1 LDRLKELKANYKYER
16 GDKPVSKNFQRVY
29 NIVVPLLVS
38 AIFGIIIF
46 FIVHAVLFFLPP
58 EYPLI
63 ITIVLASLLPISI
76 FKKQLYDDSWKN
88 AILVKKANVPF
99 GTIGGYEFRFRKNS
113 TMAATWRKMAMDYVD
128 KDGDGKVT
136 FQEVLRATGEI
147 NIPNEEKEKLRLRF
161 ERLDVDKDG
170 FVKAKDA
177 LRALNEESITC
188 KVCSKEFEPDM
199 GTREFEFEICG
210 ETEDCKNKLWKLG
223 KT

>member
-1 LDRLKELKANYKYER
+1 MGRLKELKANYNYKW
-16 GDKPVSKNFQRVY
+16 GDKPVSENFQRIY
-29 NIVVPLLVS
+29 SIVVPLLFS
-38 AIFGIIIF
+38 AVFGIIIF
-46 FIVHAVLFFLPP
+46 FIVNAVLFFLPP

-63 ITIVLASLLPISI
+63 ITIVLASLLPISM

-88 AILVKKANVPF
+88 AILVKQKN
-99 GTIGGYEFRFRKNS
+99 GGYDFRFRKDS
-113 TMAATWRKMAMDYVD
+113 SMVATWTKIAMDYVD

-188 KVCSKEFEPDM
+188 KVCSKEFDPET
-199 GTREFEFEICG
+199 GTKEFEFQICG
-210 ETEDCKNKLWKLG
+210 ETEDCKNELWKLG
-223 KT
+223 

>member
-1 LDRLKELKANYKYER
+1 MNRLKELKANYNYKW
-16 GDKPVSKNFQRVY
+16 GDKPVSENFQRIY
-29 NIVVPLLVS
+29 GIVVPLLVS

-46 FIVHAVLFFLPP
+46 FIANAVLFFLPP

-63 ITIVLASLLPISI
+63 ITIVLASLLPISM

-88 AILVKKANVPF
+88 AILVKQVN
-99 GTIGGYEFRFRKNS
+99 GGYDFRFRKDS
-113 TMAATWRKMAMDYVD
+113 AIVATWTKMAMDYVD

>member
-1 LDRLKELKANYKYER
+1 M
-16 GDKPVSKNFQRVY
+16 
-29 NIVVPLLVS
+29 
-38 AIFGIIIF
+38 
-46 FIVHAVLFFLPP
+46 
-58 EYPLI
+58 
-63 ITIVLASLLPISI
+63 

-88 AILVKKANVPF
+88 AILVKQVS
-99 GTIGGYEFRFRKNS
+99 GGYDFRFRKDS
-113 TMAATWRKMAMDYVD
+113 AIVATWTKMAMDYVD
-128 KDGDGKVT
+128 EDGDGKVT
-136 FQEVLRATGEI
+136 FQEVLRATGEL
-147 NIPNEEKEKLRLRF
+147 NIPKKEKEKFRLKF

-170 FVKAKDA
+170 FVKAEDA